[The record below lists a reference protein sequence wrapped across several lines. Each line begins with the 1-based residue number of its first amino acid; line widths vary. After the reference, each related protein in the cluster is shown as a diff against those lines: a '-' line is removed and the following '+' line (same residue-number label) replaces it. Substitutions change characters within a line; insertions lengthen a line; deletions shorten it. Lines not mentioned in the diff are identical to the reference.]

1 MDAKD
6 RYVVE
11 GIALSTSPEDV
22 GEGIQ
27 SPENDTNSLQSL
39 SYLDPP
45 VDSVYMICGVLIAMV
60 LVGVIIVLL
69 AVTISKLR
77 KREEHSHHHHHHH
90 HHHHG
95 NTVHPEQVQQCC
107 SGVSSQQQQQ
117 QQQQQREEA
126 IRCDG
131 DGGIVNPAMTGS
143 TMTVDSCCAVAT
155 QSATSTI
162 VAALGNGCTERTSP
176 ESGYGGTA
184 TTTANAEQF
193 IWQFPPPYPPPN
205 TPPPQ
210 YTLYNDQDTLV
221 HGLQSDRQGFAKG
234 FRKNLGGRWRRLVK
248 RKPETETCA
257 IPPELKDQ
265 LKTIY
270 VY

>member
-1 MDAKD
+1 MLNCTDLECILHHHHYYAHLHQLQSHLPPD
-6 RYVVE
+6 HE
-11 GIALSTSPEDV
+11 GDALSTAAEDV
-22 GEGIQ
+22 RED
-27 SPENDTNSLQSL
+27 SHAPENETN
-39 SYLDPP
+39 PP
-45 VDSVYMICGVLIAMV
+45 VDSVYMIFGVLIAMV

-77 KREEHSHHHHHHH
+77 KRED
-90 HHHHG
+90 HG
-95 NTVHPEQVQQCC
+95 GNEAHTEPSVVQ
-107 SGVSSQQQQQ
+107 
-117 QQQQQREEA
+117 
-126 IRCDG
+126 
-131 DGGIVNPAMTGS
+131 T
-143 TMTVDSCCAVAT
+143 AT
-155 QSATSTI
+155 PV
-162 VAALGNGCTERTSP
+162 VAAQQTVLTTTTANTDFRCNPSIN
-176 ESGYGGTA
+176 TA
-184 TTTANAEQF
+184 TTTTCTVNTIDVVNGIPQGNLAYANDNGDQF
-193 IWQFPPPYPPPN
+193 IWQFPPPYPPH

-221 HGLQSDRQGFAKG
+221 HGLQSDRPGFAKG

>member
-1 MDAKD
+1 MSLKIVVAVTEITAMDPKD

-11 GIALSTSPEDV
+11 GIALSTAAEDV
-22 GEGIQ
+22 GDGIQ
-27 SPENDTNSLQSL
+27 GHENDT
-39 SYLDPP
+39 DPP

-77 KREEHSHHHHHHH
+77 KRED
-90 HHHHG
+90 HG
-95 NTVHPEQVQQCC
+95 NSVHPEGSVVQ
-107 SGVSSQQQQQ
+107 
-117 QQQQQREEA
+117 
-126 IRCDG
+126 
-131 DGGIVNPAMTGS
+131 T
-143 TMTVDSCCAVAT
+143 AT
-155 QSATSTI
+155 QVSTI
-162 VAALGNGCTERTSP
+162 MAASEGCCTNDLVASETDAP
-176 ESGYGGTA
+176 AYA
-184 TTTANAEQF
+184 ADQF
-193 IWQFPPPYPPPN
+193 VWQFPPPYPPPH

-210 YTLYNDQDTLV
+210 YSLYNDQDTLV
-221 HGLQSDRQGFAKG
+221 HALPSDRPGFAKG

-248 RKPETETCA
+248 RKPESETCA